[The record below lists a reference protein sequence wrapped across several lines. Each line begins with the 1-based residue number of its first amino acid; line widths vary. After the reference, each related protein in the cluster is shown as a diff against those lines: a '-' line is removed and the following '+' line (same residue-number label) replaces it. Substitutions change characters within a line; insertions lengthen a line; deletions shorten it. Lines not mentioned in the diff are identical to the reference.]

1 MALQLNIGLVSNPR
15 TWPLLDGTI
24 KPENIDLLPAPVR
37 EPHLGL
43 DTIANFGPD
52 AKSLYKYGPSE
63 SDTMVHLHERV
74 QRGDLDAGETAF
86 TIAIAAADRGDNR
99 YTTLPIFMSRRF
111 FHMDIVAHKSIKTPA
126 DLNGKQIFV
135 GTTPPQVWNRGMLE
149 HEFGVDPRS
158 VTYWCHGA
166 ARLAPRPNINVN
178 QIPSGKNVTS
188 MLESGELQASV
199 SYPPGTANRYAWKH
213 PDFGPLFP
221 NTYEEG
227 VRYYNKTGLFP
238 MNHVL
243 LIKRDI
249 VEQHPWAV
257 MSLFKAFQEA
267 AELAD
272 QRRLAHVGYHLELGL
287 LPPEAEKALR
297 MPLVRHGIQ
306 ANKKVL
312 DAYVQYAYEQ
322 GLTSRLLRLE
332 EIFAPTAA
340 ET

>member
-1 MALQLNIGLVSNPR
+1 MALQLRIGLVSNPR

-24 KPENIDLLPAPVR
+24 KTEGIDLLPTPVR

-52 AKSLYKYGPSE
+52 GKLLYKYGPGE
-63 SDTMVHLHERV
+63 TMYDLHERV
-74 QRGDLDAGETAF
+74 QRGELDAGETAI
-86 TIAIAAADRGDNR
+86 TIAIAGADRGDDR
-99 YTTLPIFMSRRF
+99 YTALPIFMSRRF
-111 FHMDIVAHKSIKTPA
+111 FHMDIVVHKSIKTPE
-126 DLNGKQIFV
+126 DLKGKHIFV

-149 HEFGVDPRS
+149 HEFGVDPKS
-158 VTYWCHGA
+158 VTYWRHGA
-166 ARLAPRPNINVN
+166 AGLAPRPDIRLNK
-178 QIPSGKNVTS
+178 IPSGKNVTS

-199 SYPPGTANRYAWKH
+199 SYPPGTANRYSWKH

-227 VRYYNKTGLFP
+227 VRYYSKTGLFP

-249 VEQHPWAV
+249 VEQNPWV
-257 MSLFKAFQEA
+257 FTSLFKAFQEA

-287 LPPEAEKALR
+287 LPHEAEKTLR

-306 ANKKVL
+306 ANRRVL
-312 DAYVQYAYEQ
+312 DTYVQYAYEH
-322 GLTSRLLRLE
+322 GLTSRLLRVE
-332 EIFAPTAA
+332 EIFASSAA
-340 ET
+340 QT